1 MVSLSTSL
9 PGQRRSRKRVESDC
23 PLGSNALVG
32 APGPILLAKEKAI
45 SLSLGQI
52 IQLKNEQV
60 LT

>member
-1 MVSLSTSL
+1 MVSLNTSL
-9 PGQRRSRKRVESDC
+9 PGQRRSRKRVESVC

-32 APGPILLAKEKAI
+32 ALGPILLAKEEAI

>member
-1 MVSLSTSL
+1 M
-9 PGQRRSRKRVESDC
+9 ESVC

-32 APGPILLAKEKAI
+32 APGPILLVKEEAI

>member
-1 MVSLSTSL
+1 M
-9 PGQRRSRKRVESDC
+9 ESVC

-32 APGPILLAKEKAI
+32 ALGPILLAKEEAI

>member
-1 MVSLSTSL
+1 MVSLSTSP
-9 PGQRRSRKRVESDC
+9 PGQRRSRKRVESVC

-32 APGPILLAKEKAI
+32 AQGPILLAKEEAI